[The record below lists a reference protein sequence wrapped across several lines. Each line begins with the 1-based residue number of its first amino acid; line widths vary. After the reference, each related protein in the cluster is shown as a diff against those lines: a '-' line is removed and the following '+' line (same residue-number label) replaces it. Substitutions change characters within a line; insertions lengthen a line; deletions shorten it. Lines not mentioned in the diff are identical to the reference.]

1 DLANKFAGP
10 RTFMPAVE
18 EAIVA
23 FYENLAQ
30 RVRPWQPTPS
40 APDGEPTQE
49 KLEETDGPESSG
61 VSPRQVV
68 QRGQIEG
75 RTFSIFSDG
84 SVEIETAS
92 EFSSSRIF
100 RNCKQPQLPEMGAR
114 GHWLRARN
122 QPPMKP
128 LSSSSVVFGCS
139 SCGMCPQ
146 PSISRKVELGRV
158 RLSLMPISSG
168 TMRSWSHHRI
178 SVGSAIVLKR
188 SGRVSMSAGTICRA
202 LWTIACFPAAVLSGA
217 A

>member
-1 DLANKFAGP
+1 VSDLANKFAGP

-30 RVRPWQPTPS
+30 HVRPWQPTPS

-49 KLEETDGPESSG
+49 KLEETESSG

-92 EFSSSRIF
+92 GVQQFENSS
-100 RNCKQPQLPEMGAR
+100 QLQAAAT
-114 GHWLRARN
+114 ARN
-122 QPPMKP
+122 
-128 LSSSSVVFGCS
+128 G
-139 SCGMCPQ
+139 
-146 PSISRKVELGRV
+146 
-158 RLSLMPISSG
+158 
-168 TMRSWSHHRI
+168 
-178 SVGSAIVLKR
+178 R
-188 SGRVSMSAGTICRA
+188 SGSLA
-202 LWTIACFPAAVLSGA
+202 
-217 A
+217 